1 MPRSRLTIIAVSGLV
16 AVGCGGGG
24 ADRPDTSASDVAGN
38 PQAFFGDEVT
48 IEARVSNPIDHRVWE
63 VAEGRL
69 FVIFDRGVD
78 RGLEKGERL
87 RVSGTV
93 RPLERSVIEGEL
105 GVDIEDHFFGDA
117 FLKDDVAIVAD
128 EVTRLQ
134 SR

>member
-1 MPRSRLTIIAVSGLV
+1 VLRSRLTIIAVSALV

-24 ADRPDTSASDVAGN
+24 EGGSDTSASAVAAN
-38 PQAFFGDEVT
+38 PEAFFGDEVT
-48 IEARVSNPIDHRVWE
+48 IEAPVSNPIDHRVWE

-69 FVIFDRGVD
+69 FVIFDRGLD
-78 RGLEKGERL
+78 RGLEQGERL

-105 GVDIEDHFFGDA
+105 GIDIEGHFFDDA
-117 FLKDDVAIVAD
+117 FLEDDVALVAD

-134 SR
+134 PP